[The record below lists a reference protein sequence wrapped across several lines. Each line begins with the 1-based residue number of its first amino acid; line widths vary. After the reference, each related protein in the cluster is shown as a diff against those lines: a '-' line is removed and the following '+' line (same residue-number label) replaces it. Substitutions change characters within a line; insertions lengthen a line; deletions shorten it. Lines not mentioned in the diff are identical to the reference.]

1 MERERDVL
9 PNGLLRSASLNVR
22 EWLLLLLVAEVDSDC
37 PLGPDDCQ
45 LLLRLEEE
53 LEDAVADVEPQ
64 CRRDCGAGAALS
76 AGREGEVED
85 LEKVGT
91 DKESTMLPI
100 STAYIVDMVGD
111 WHVFLM
117 TVFVVGKRGM
127 EDETVVWRLH
137 KTVVGLLPARYI
149 SDD

>member
-1 MERERDVL
+1 ML

-22 EWLLLLLVAEVDSDC
+22 EWLLLLLLLLLVAEVDADC
-37 PLGPDDCQ
+37 PLGPDERQ

-53 LEDAVADVEPQ
+53 LEDVEPR

-91 DKESTMLPI
+91 GSESTML
-100 STAYIVDMVGD
+100 SGGRCLHRRSWRGLRCDSDESVCVDGE
-111 WHVFLM
+111 
-117 TVFVVGKRGM
+117 RGM
-127 EDETVVWRLH
+127 EDEVVVLRLH
-137 KTVVGLLPARYI
+137 KTVVGLLPARQTVTI
-149 SDD
+149 D

>member
-117 TVFVVGKRGM
+117 TVVCCWEERNGGRDRGLAV
-127 EDETVVWRLH
+127 T
-137 KTVVGLLPARYI
+137 
-149 SDD
+149 